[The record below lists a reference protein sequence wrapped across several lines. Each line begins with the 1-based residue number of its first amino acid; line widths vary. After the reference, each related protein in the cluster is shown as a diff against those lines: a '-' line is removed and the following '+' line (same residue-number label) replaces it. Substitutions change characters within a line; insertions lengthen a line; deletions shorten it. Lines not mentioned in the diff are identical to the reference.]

1 MSHKSFRSAMKKRYP
16 KVVSKTVEP
25 VEQPVEQQIEQPV
38 EQQEEN
44 VEQTTNQS
52 ANENR
57 YVFNNGGVLGAFK
70 LKPFSGFGTFG
81 AFNIQR

>member
-1 MSHKSFRSAMKKRYP
+1 MSHKSLRSAIKKRYP

-25 VEQPVEQQIEQPV
+25 VEQPIEQPV